1 LDAFLRAEGDAA
13 FQVSDHRAIR
23 QTFAEASRLE
33 DPIARREFL
42 LERIQEIYDGALGRE
57 YVNKKGKAIP
67 NPDGIV
73 ALKCVEVVGRWA
85 GYDAGANMQ
94 AAADAARAKALG
106 SSSDVELLQQLL
118 EQVPADM
125 LLAALRK
132 REALAVLPERKGKR
146 NAKRAIETTGSDAG
160 EGREDAAED
169 ETDDDPVSVRPS
181 F

>member
-1 LDAFLRAEGDAA
+1 M
-13 FQVSDHRAIR
+13 SDHRAIR

-33 DPIARREFL
+33 DPLARREFL
-42 LERIQEIYDGALGRE
+42 LDRIQEIYDGAMGRE

-132 REALAVLPERKGKR
+132 REALAVLPERKARKKHGR
-146 NAKRAIETTGSDAG
+146 TIDTTHESS
-160 EGREDAAED
+160 EED
-169 ETDDDPVSVRPS
+169 EA
-181 F
+181 